1 MDTTLPLR
9 DQAIKY
15 ILDKI
20 QHNELKVDEIFTE
33 QQICDEM
40 GISRTPVR
48 EALIQL
54 TSDNIISRIPRK
66 GYTIVELEDA
76 AKMNLYT
83 IIATLDALAASLAVE
98 YMTDEDFLKMEE
110 LCDKIDIAIK
120 YKNFSDYYSLQDEFH
135 RIYLNKCSNPK
146 LVELVETLESG
157 PVHRSYISDDKERL
171 FKALEESNAEHR
183 TIIEMF
189 KNKKTQEL
197 ESFLRNVH
205 WATKYPDM
213 I

>member
-9 DQAIKY
+9 DQVIKY

-20 QHNELKVDEIFTE
+20 QHQEIKVNDIFTE
-33 QQICDEM
+33 QRICDEL

-48 EALIQL
+48 EALIKL

-66 GYTIVELEDA
+66 GYTIVKLEEET
-76 AKMNLYT
+76 KVNLYT
-83 IIATLDALAASLAVE
+83 IISTLDALAASLSVVN
-98 YMTDEDFLKMEE
+98 MTDDDFLKMEE
-110 LCDKIDIAIK
+110 LSDRMDIAIK
-120 YKNFSDYYSLQDEFH
+120 YRNYSDYYSLQDKFH
-135 RIYLNKCSNPK
+135 RIYLNKCNNPM
-146 LVELVETLESG
+146 LVDLIINLESG
-157 PVHRSYISDDKERL
+157 PIHLPYVSDDKEKL
-171 FKALEESNAEHR
+171 FNALKESNEEHR
-183 TIIEMF
+183 TIIELF
-189 KNKKTQEL
+189 KNKKSQDL